1 MEETVKRSLKDLRQF
16 TVAIVTY
23 NRPEALLALASSF
36 ALSGCLNHSPLP
48 VEILILD
55 NASPQKPEEALE
67 VFRKIVEGTH
77 HSLRYLYSEQN
88 LGCAQGRNILAGEAT
103 GDVIVFI
110 DDDAKI
116 ADPFFFKHLYDL
128 FCYHADSGAVVFP
141 VYEQPTNRVWV
152 PHKRKEYMTKS
163 EFYTYIF
170 WGSAHAIS
178 KKLFMEVAGYS
189 PAVSDRG
196 EEYDLA
202 FKIISRGYKIFF
214 STRTFLI
221 HCPATT
227 GRHPPLHTVINQAAN
242 RIFIAWKYLP
252 WRFVLTHC
260 IAWTLFAMV
269 KGRSLVAGWQALRL
283 AVQKCKMDRRT
294 PLQGWA
300 RNYLR
305 ETRAR
310 LIY

>member
-1 MEETVKRSLKDLRQF
+1 MHIQLRKF
-16 TVAIVTY
+16 TVAVATH
-23 NRPEALLALASSF
+23 NRPDALLSLAQSVE
-36 ALSGCLNHSPLP
+36 LSGCLKYSPLP

-55 NASPQKPEEALE
+55 NASDRKPEEALQ
-67 VFRKIVEGTH
+67 VFNKAVEGTH

-88 LGCAQGRNILAGEAT
+88 LGCAQGRNMLGREAT

-116 ADPFFFKHLYDL
+116 ADPFFFRHLCDL
-128 FCYHADSGAVVFP
+128 FLSHVDAGAIAFP
-141 VYEQPTNRVWV
+141 VYEQPTSRVWV
-152 PHKRKEYMTKS
+152 PHKRKKYLTRC

-178 KKLFMEVAGYS
+178 KKLFMEVSGYS

-202 FKIISRGYKIFF
+202 FKILNKGYKIFF
-214 STRTFLI
+214 STKTFVI
-221 HCPATT
+221 HCPHTT
-227 GRHPPLHTVINQAAN
+227 GRQSPRHTVIAQAAN
-242 RIFIAWKYLP
+242 RMFISWKYLP
-252 WRFVLTHC
+252 WRFVVTQ
-260 IAWTLFAMV
+260 WVVWFLFAV
-269 KGRSLVAGWQALRL
+269 VRAKSLVAGWQTVCL
-283 AVQKCKMDRRT
+283 AIKKCKMEKRM

-300 RNYLR
+300 RQYLK
-305 ETRAR
+305 ETHAR